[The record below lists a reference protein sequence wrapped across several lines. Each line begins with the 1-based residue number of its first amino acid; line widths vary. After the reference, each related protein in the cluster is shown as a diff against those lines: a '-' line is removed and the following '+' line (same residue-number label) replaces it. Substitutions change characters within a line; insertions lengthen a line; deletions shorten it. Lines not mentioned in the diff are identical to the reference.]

1 MDPRLFEQWRRFN
14 VVCVAQE
21 YYLSSVNQRDAD
33 LWFHFIRRAPHRHS
47 SIGFNTEDIVIEY
60 DPNTPVNVR
69 PTVFPVTRPTVVIPS
84 SVAATAGSIDSI
96 VSSPSSSSQDS
107 APRRTRSRR
116 EY

>member
-33 LWFHFIRRAPHRHS
+33 LWFHFIRHAPHRHS
-47 SIGFNTEDIVIEY
+47 SIGFHTEDIVIEY
-60 DPNTPVNVR
+60 NPNTPVNIR
-69 PTVFPVTRPTVVIPS
+69 PTVFPVTRPIVIPS
-84 SVAATAGSIDSI
+84 SIAATTGSIDSI
-96 VSSPSSSSQDS
+96 VSSSPSSSQDS
-107 APRRTRSRR
+107 APRRTRSRC

>member
-14 VVCVAQE
+14 VVCVSNE
-21 YYLSSVNQRDAD
+21 YYLSSVNQRDTD

-47 SIGFNTEDIVIEY
+47 SIGFHTEDIIIEY
-60 DPNTPVNVR
+60 DPNAPVNSH
-69 PTVFPVTRPTVVIPS
+69 PTVFPVTRPVVVPS
-84 SVAATAGSIDSI
+84 SVAATAGSTNNI
-96 VSSPSSSSQDS
+96 VSSSSSSSQDS

>member
-33 LWFHFIRRAPHRHS
+33 LWFHFIRRTPHRHS
-47 SIGFNTEDIVIEY
+47 SIGFHMEDIVIEY
-60 DPNTPVNVR
+60 DPNAPANSR
-69 PTVFPVTRPTVVIPS
+69 PTVFPVTRPTVVPS

-96 VSSPSSSSQDS
+96 VSSS
-107 APRRTRSRR
+107 
-116 EY
+116 